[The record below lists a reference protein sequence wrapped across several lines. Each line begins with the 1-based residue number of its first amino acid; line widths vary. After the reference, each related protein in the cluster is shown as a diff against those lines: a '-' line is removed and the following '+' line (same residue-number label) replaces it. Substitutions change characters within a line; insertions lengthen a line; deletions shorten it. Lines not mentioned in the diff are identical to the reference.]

1 MRHPAFF
8 SGARTR
14 MEAMS
19 MKRSVM
25 GLCISLALN
34 SWGQDRTP
42 SRIEVKEPAPRVV
55 ITAPPE
61 RVVRH
66 AASLSSAL
74 QPSAK
79 AWTEQQAKIEAARTV
94 PDVDALRAAIQQ
106 RFSTSL
112 SRGKTGQTAVSGVTE
127 NQVDIE
133 AMVLIVLMEATQD
146 NQSDLQSV
154 MEQMQK
160 ENEQKQELRQLID
173 EINKAE
179 AGLSA
184 NQKSETCRSA
194 LCSSLPARVAA
205 LNALS
210 GSTGKSV
217 RLQAQA
223 NPSYKQLTAL
233 KAQANNALDSMNDV
247 SETQSLE
254 LQMAMDRRSK
264 LLEMMSNIEKAVSD
278 TDSSIVQNLK

>member
-1 MRHPAFF
+1 
-8 SGARTR
+8 
-14 MEAMS
+14 
-19 MKRSVM
+19 MKRIVM
-25 GLCISLALN
+25 GLCGLFAL
-34 SWGQDRTP
+34 SALGRGQTQ
-42 SRIEVKEPAPRVV
+42 SRVEVKEPAPRVT

-61 RVVRH
+61 KVVRH

-74 QPSAK
+74 QPTAK
-79 AWTEQQAKIEAARTV
+79 AWIDQQAKIEETRPA
-94 PDVDALRAAIQQ
+94 PDLGALRAAIHQ
-106 RFSTSL
+106 RFSASL
-112 SRGKTGQTAVSGVTE
+112 SRGKTGRTAVSGVTD

-133 AMVLIVLMEATQD
+133 AMALIVLMEATQD

-160 ENEQKQELRQLID
+160 ENEQKQQLRRLID
-173 EINKAE
+173 EINKAA

-184 NQKSETCRSA
+184 NLKSQTCRSEF
-194 LCSSLPARVAA
+194 CNSLPAREAA

-210 GSTGKSV
+210 GSTGKPV

-223 NPSYKQLTAL
+223 NPSFEQLTAL
-233 KAQANNALDSMNDV
+233 KSQANDALNSMNDV
-247 SETQSLE
+247 SETQALE

-264 LLEMMSNIEKAVSD
+264 LLEMMSNIEKAISD